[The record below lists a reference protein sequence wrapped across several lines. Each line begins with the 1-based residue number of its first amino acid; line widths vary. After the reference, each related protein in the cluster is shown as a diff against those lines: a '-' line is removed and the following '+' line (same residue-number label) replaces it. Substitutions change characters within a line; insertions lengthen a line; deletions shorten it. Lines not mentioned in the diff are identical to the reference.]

1 MRIIKGAQ
9 NVFNTIA
16 GEVLNIETSSLHF
29 LNGVALKVGTEISI
43 DEYRGYPK
51 LVAGAVVHII
61 RGASG
66 YIFVPI
72 GTDMIEFQEN
82 LIAAI
87 SALEEGMTRPDGSNP
102 NVLKQYHTAKCSYNT
117 NIKVKSALSVTQA
130 SNGPQIARNRYGAR
144 NEALT
149 GNLKRVFVVDQET
162 DSRRGRF
169 TWFLKSLDE
178 IEQDITSDNLD
189 DSIARF
195 ACSIL
200 YDRDD
205 ICKLDHNQTTFEFS
219 KEFLKGYDNIV
230 NENITLFKHG
240 NPLLFELSE
249 HWSTAHVEPSADAF
263 LRNISENKVF
273 EADHAMLKFKPVH
286 VADSTGE
293 SSVDICSQCRSLLVG
308 DNYALAGNV
317 KNPDSDLCVAICALC
332 LHSSS
337 DEKPIEAKYFRVF
350 RVTFPRSVDE
360 LIDAVNISEQRKEL
374 RREALK
380 RVESKKL
387 YVNGDRKVKYIM
399 IGDKYVAFK
408 SVNDF
413 LYTRLATH
421 VDFANRKVCNAVLV
435 E

>member
-1 MRIIKGAQ
+1 MRIIKGTED
-9 NVFNTIA
+9 VFVAIA
-16 GEVLNIETSSLHF
+16 GEMLNIETSSLHF
-29 LNGVALKVGTEISI
+29 LNGVPLKVGIEVSPE
-43 DEYRGYPK
+43 EYRGYPK
-51 LVAGAVVHII
+51 IVVGSVVHII
-61 RGASG
+61 RGSSG

-72 GTDMIEFQEN
+72 GMNVVEFQEK

-87 SALEEGMTRPDGSNP
+87 LELESAMTRPDGSEP
-102 NVLKQYHTAKCSYNT
+102 NVLKQYHTVKCSYNT
-117 NIKVKSALSVTQA
+117 NIKVKSALNVTQA
-130 SNGPQIARNRYGAR
+130 SNAPKPAPARYGVRGAAIT
-144 NEALT
+144 N
-149 GNLKRVFVVDQET
+149 NLKRVFVADPEI

-169 TWFLKSLDE
+169 TWFLKSFDE
-178 IEQDITSDNLD
+178 IEQEITSDNMD
-189 DSIARF
+189 DSVARF

-240 NPLLFELSE
+240 NPLLFEISE
-249 HWSTAHVEPSADAF
+249 HWRTAHVVDASAESF
-263 LRNISENKVF
+263 LRNINKNKVY
-273 EADHAMLKFKPVH
+273 EADHASLKFKPVH

-332 LHSSS
+332 LHSSPE
-337 DEKPIEAKYFRVF
+337 DKPIEAKYFRVF
-350 RVTFPRSVDE
+350 RVKFPRQIGE
-360 LIDAVNISEQRKEL
+360 MIDTANVSDQRKEL

-380 RVESKKL
+380 QVRSKEL
-387 YVNGDRKVKYIM
+387 CVGDKNVDYIM
-399 IGDKYVAFK
+399 IGDKYAAFK
-408 SVNDF
+408 SIDDF
-413 LYTRLATH
+413 LYTKLSVH
-421 VDFANRKVCNAVLV
+421 PDFANRKVCNAVLV